1 MTNLTIELLLKSRW
15 EIASPR
21 SYKVSCYHCTTK
33 WNFRFACFYLLCY
46 CCCLSGAVLSV
57 KIVHYAS
64 MLWGWDVQS
73 CGIFIREYLRIAFC
87 CWTTI
92 SQLPECFFLL
102 FLIFFMVCTFVS
114 TQNFK
119 VGNCSIAGLK
129 KAWNCQYLK
138 SCTGRVYLFCFCL
151 SLHLTELLPCLL
163 LPIGHQ
169 CNADAVIFTK

>member
-1 MTNLTIELLLKSRW
+1 MVNNCDQLDNWTTFKIQ
-15 EIASPR
+15 PR
-21 SYKVSCYHCTTK
+21 SYTVSCYHCTTNWK
-33 WNFRFACFYLLCY
+33 IRFACFYLLCY
-46 CCCLSGAVLSV
+46 YCCLSGAVLSL

-64 MLWGWDVQS
+64 MLSGWDVQS
-73 CGIFIREYLRIAFC
+73 CGISFVNIWGLPFVVEPPFPSFQNAF
-87 CWTTI
+87 
-92 SQLPECFFLL
+92 SCF